1 MPKRMVNRKSF
12 GIENQRYDNRNLTY
26 IEYSHGDKLSLPP
39 LSILPML
46 VTGINNDVSLLQVWM
61 QAIDHAVANSTMG

>member
-1 MPKRMVNRKSF
+1 MVNPKSF
-12 GIENQRYDNRNLTY
+12 RTENQRYDDRDLTY

-46 VTGINNDVSLLQVWM
+46 VTGINNDVSLLQVRM
-61 QAIDHAVANSTMG
+61 QAIDHAITNSAMG